1 MFPHWR
7 CVSSSVHL
15 LSASIL
21 PQVAISSGQLL
32 LQSTLLNEIQG
43 RWAKARRLLVYQCQ
57 PLLTKLKCYLSCN
70 CKCKDTSSL
79 TQKHSHC
86 PIPWSGQHMHLKVSP
101 IHGHG
106 AICSIVIWRFE
117 EEISCGFL
125 LIQVGGIE
133 WVQMLVF
140 FLQRPTYSYFKN
152 ACSF

>member
-1 MFPHWR
+1 
-7 CVSSSVHL
+7 
-15 LSASIL
+15 
-21 PQVAISSGQLL
+21 
-32 LQSTLLNEIQG
+32 
-43 RWAKARRLLVYQCQ
+43 
-57 PLLTKLKCYLSCN
+57 
-70 CKCKDTSSL
+70 
-79 TQKHSHC
+79 
-86 PIPWSGQHMHLKVSP
+86 MHLKVSP